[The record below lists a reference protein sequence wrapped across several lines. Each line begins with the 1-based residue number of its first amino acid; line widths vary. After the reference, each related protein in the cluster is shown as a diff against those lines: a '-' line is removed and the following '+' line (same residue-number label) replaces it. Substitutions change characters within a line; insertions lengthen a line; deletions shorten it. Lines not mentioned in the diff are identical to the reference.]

1 MSSKSKPTSKPTFDD
16 VKSFYKLDSENSP
29 WKLKSELTVGKN
41 SCYLYAC
48 NNTFLYFVVIDTYVN
63 SELLSLRQNPE
74 ILGEDI
80 ILMQREYK

>member
-1 MSSKSKPTSKPTFDD
+1 MSRKSKPTFDD

-29 WKLKSELTVGKN
+29 WKLKSEFTVGEN

-74 ILGEDI
+74 ILDEDI